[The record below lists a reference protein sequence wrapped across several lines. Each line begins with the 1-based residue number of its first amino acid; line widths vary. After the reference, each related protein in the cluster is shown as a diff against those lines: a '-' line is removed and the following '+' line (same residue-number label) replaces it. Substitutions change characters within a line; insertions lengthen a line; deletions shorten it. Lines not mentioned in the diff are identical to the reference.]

1 VLSFLAMEIP
11 GAKTGDLKF
20 TGFMGAPT
28 TEHGAQMVEDLLQL
42 GIAISSEGEL
52 APVLE
57 RIVTQARRFTGA
69 EAATLFLREGAH
81 LRFAVV
87 QNEITNRR
95 LGDYEMQQRLAVERL
110 SLDVPSL
117 AGHVANS
124 GEILNVPEAYDLPP
138 DVPYTFNWRVDLATG
153 YRTHSVLAVPLR
165 DASRR
170 IQGVLQLINATDP
183 DGRVVPF
190 HPRLEDVARA
200 FAAYAAIAVRSAR
213 LEELS
218 FKDPLTDGYNRRYL
232 MLRLYEEVSRASRY
246 SQPLSLILLDL
257 DGFKGINDR
266 WGHDAGDDVLKQVVQ
281 LLASQSRRDSVV
293 ARYGGD
299 EFIALLPSTT
309 KAAALGY
316 AERMRAIIE
325 RYPFQYGPLTASFG
339 VAGFPDDPGS
349 VADLIKSADHAL
361 YAAKRQGRN
370 VVGGL
375 VK

>member
-1 VLSFLAMEIP
+1 MLVLAVMDIPGTSVGNPSFL
-11 GAKTGDLKF
+11 GL
-20 TGFMGAPT
+20 MGAAT
-28 TEHGAQMVEDLLQL
+28 TDRGAQMVEDLLQL

-52 APVLE
+52 VPVLE

-87 QNEITNRR
+87 QNEIKNRR
-95 LGDYEMQQRLAVERL
+95 VGDYEMQQRLEVERL
-110 SLDVPSL
+110 PLDVPSL
-117 AGHVANS
+117 AGYVANS
-124 GEILNVPEAYDLPP
+124 GEVVNVREAYEIPSDA
-138 DVPYTFNWRVDLATG
+138 PYSFNWRVDLATG

-165 DASRR
+165 DAAQRNL
-170 IQGVLQLINATDP
+170 GVLQLINAIDL
-183 DGRVVPF
+183 DGQAVPF

-232 MLRLYEEVSRASRY
+232 MLRLYEEVSRAARY
-246 SQPLSLILLDL
+246 QQALSLILLDL
-257 DGFKGINDR
+257 DGFKAVNDR
-266 WGHDAGDDVLKQVVQ
+266 WGHGAGDDVLKQVVQ

-309 KAAALGY
+309 KAAALVY
-316 AERMRAIIE
+316 AERMRGIIE
-325 RYPFQYGPLTASFG
+325 RYPFQHGPLTASFG
-339 VAGFPDDPGS
+339 VAGYPDDPGN
-349 VADLIKSADHAL
+349 VADLIKRADHAL
-361 YAAKRQGRN
+361 YEAKRQGRN
-370 VVGGL
+370 LVGGL
-375 VK
+375 

>member
-1 VLSFLAMEIP
+1 MLVLAVMDIPGTSVGNPSFL
-11 GAKTGDLKF
+11 GL
-20 TGFMGAPT
+20 MGAAT
-28 TEHGAQMVEDLLQL
+28 TDRGAQMVEDLLQL

-87 QNEITNRR
+87 QNEIKNRR
-95 LGDYEMQQRLAVERL
+95 VGDYEMQQRLEVERL
-110 SLDVPSL
+110 PLDVPSL
-117 AGHVANS
+117 AGYVANS
-124 GEILNVPEAYDLPP
+124 GEVVNVREAYEIPSDA
-138 DVPYTFNWRVDLATG
+138 PYSFNWRVDLATG

-165 DASRR
+165 DAAQRNL
-170 IQGVLQLINATDP
+170 GVLQLINAIDL
-183 DGRVVPF
+183 DGQAVPF

-232 MLRLYEEVSRASRY
+232 MLRLYEEVSRAARY
-246 SQPLSLILLDL
+246 QQPFSLILLDL
-257 DGFKGINDR
+257 DGFKAVNDR
-266 WGHDAGDDVLKQVVQ
+266 WGHGAGDDVLKQVVQ

-309 KAAALGY
+309 KAAALVY
-316 AERMRAIIE
+316 AERMRGIIE
-325 RYPFQYGPLTASFG
+325 RYPFQHGPLTASFG
-339 VAGFPDDPGS
+339 VAGYPDDPGN
-349 VADLIKSADHAL
+349 VADLIKRADHAL
-361 YAAKRQGRN
+361 YEAKRQGRN
-370 VVGGL
+370 LVGGL
-375 VK
+375 

>member
-1 VLSFLAMEIP
+1 LLDMDIP
-11 GAKTGDLKF
+11 GARAGDGGLLETGGVAMSDR
-20 TGFMGAPT
+20 
-28 TEHGAQMVEDLLQL
+28 GAQMVEDLLQL

-52 APVLE
+52 SPLLE

-69 EAATLFLREGAH
+69 EAATLFLREGSH

-87 QNEITNRR
+87 QNAGSARYRSE
-95 LGDYEMQQRLAVERL
+95 YETQRLEAERL
-110 SLDVPSL
+110 PIDVPSL
-117 AGHVANS
+117 AGYVASS
-124 GEILNVPEAYDLPP
+124 GEVLNVPEAYDIPA
-138 DVPYTFNWRVDLATG
+138 DSPYAFNWRVDVATG

-170 IQGVLQLINATDP
+170 VLGVLQLINAVDA
-183 DGRVVPF
+183 DGQVIAFNPL
-190 HPRLEDVARA
+190 LEEMARG

-232 MLRLYEEVSRASRY
+232 MLRLYEEVNRAARY
-246 SQPLSLILLDL
+246 QQPLSLILLDL
-257 DGFKGINDR
+257 DGFKAVNDR
-266 WGHDAGDDVLKQVVQ
+266 WGHDAGDEVLKQVVQ

-309 KAAALGY
+309 KAAAFSY

-325 RYPFQYGPLTASFG
+325 RYPFPYGPLTASFG
-339 VAGFPDDPGS
+339 VAGYPDDPGG
-349 VADLIKSADHAL
+349 VADLIKTADHAL
-361 YAAKRQGRN
+361 YEAKRQGRN
-370 VVGGL
+370 VVGGQP
-375 VK
+375 

>member
-1 VLSFLAMEIP
+1 
-11 GAKTGDLKF
+11 
-20 TGFMGAPT
+20 
-28 TEHGAQMVEDLLQL
+28 
-42 GIAISSEGEL
+42 
-52 APVLE
+52 
-57 RIVTQARRFTGA
+57 
-69 EAATLFLREGAH
+69 
-81 LRFAVV
+81 
-87 QNEITNRR
+87 
-95 LGDYEMQQRLAVERL
+95 
-110 SLDVPSL
+110 
-117 AGHVANS
+117 VANS
-124 GEILNVPEAYDLPP
+124 GEILNVPEAYDLPR
-138 DVPYTFNWRVDLATG
+138 DAPYTFNWRVDLATG

-183 DGRVVPF
+183 EGRVVPF

-257 DGFKGINDR
+257 DGFKAINDR

-309 KAAALGY
+309 KAAALVY

-325 RYPFQYGPLTASFG
+325 RYPFQHGPLTASFG

-361 YAAKRQGRN
+361 YEAKRQGRN

>member
-1 VLSFLAMEIP
+1 VLVLAVMDIPGTSVGNPSFL
-11 GAKTGDLKF
+11 GL
-20 TGFMGAPT
+20 MGAAT
-28 TEHGAQMVEDLLQL
+28 TDRGAQMVEDLLQL

-87 QNEITNRR
+87 QNEIKNRR
-95 LGDYEMQQRLAVERL
+95 VGDYEMQQRLEVERL
-110 SLDVPSL
+110 PLDVPSL
-117 AGHVANS
+117 AGYVANS
-124 GEILNVPEAYDLPP
+124 GEVVNVREAYEIPSDA
-138 DVPYTFNWRVDLATG
+138 PYSFNWRVDLATG

-165 DASRR
+165 DAAQRNL
-170 IQGVLQLINATDP
+170 GVLQLINAIDL
-183 DGRVVPF
+183 DGQAVPF

-232 MLRLYEEVSRASRY
+232 MLRLYEEVSRAARY
-246 SQPLSLILLDL
+246 QQPFSLILLDL
-257 DGFKGINDR
+257 DGFKAVNDR
-266 WGHDAGDDVLKQVVQ
+266 WGHGAGDDVLKQVVQ

-309 KAAALGY
+309 KAAALVY
-316 AERMRAIIE
+316 AERMRGIIE
-325 RYPFQYGPLTASFG
+325 RYPFQHGPLTASFG
-339 VAGFPDDPGS
+339 VAGYPDDPGN
-349 VADLIKSADHAL
+349 VADLIKRADHAL
-361 YAAKRQGRN
+361 YEAKRQGRN
-370 VVGGL
+370 LVGGL
-375 VK
+375 